1 MSIVSESIYENKLA
15 DYPLKQTD
23 IKQKSYSGQKI
34 EIVGQ
39 CQVPVKYGTAEQKRL
54 PLIVVKGNEPSLLG
68 RNWVEELQLNWTEI
82 FLVKTDTLFSL
93 KSRFK
98 DVFQKNSRSIQ
109 GFKAHMTMKEMRN
122 KRFIKQDPFRM
133 R

>member
-82 FLVKTDTLFSL
+82 FFCENRHL
-93 KSRFK
+93 
-98 DVFQKNSRSIQ
+98 IQ
-109 GFKAHMTMKEMRN
+109 SK
-122 KRFIKQDPFRM
+122 IKI
-133 R
+133 